1 MDVCESRSELR
12 RMSRRDLF
20 KLALNRRMSNCL
32 IGGRSC
38 GFYLQYN
45 GGSFCVSEILGKG
58 CEVERLEQLKQ
69 VCDEKE
75 EVNSSL
81 PFLHKM
87 ETGLLL
93 PRKSALEFKV
103 YYRDHLTRSTVFLG
117 KIIERRRRERGDNL
131 KGLLNKAIKQYSDQV
146 VDPFTMFLLE
156 G

>member
-1 MDVCESRSELR
+1 MDILKGRLELQ
-12 RMSRRDLF
+12 RMIKRDLL
-20 KLALNRRMSNCL
+20 KLALNRRISNCL
-32 IGGRSC
+32 IGGRPC
-38 GFYLQYN
+38 GFLLQYKGN
-45 GGSFCVSEILGKG
+45 NFCVSEILGKG

-75 EVNSSL
+75 EVNTSL
-81 PFLHKM
+81 PFLDKM

-93 PRKSALEFKV
+93 SRKSALEFKV